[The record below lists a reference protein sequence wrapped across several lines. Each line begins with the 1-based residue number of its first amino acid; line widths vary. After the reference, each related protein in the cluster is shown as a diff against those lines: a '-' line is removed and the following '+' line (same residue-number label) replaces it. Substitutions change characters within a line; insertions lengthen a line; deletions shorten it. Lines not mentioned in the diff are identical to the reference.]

1 MHGALR
7 AVQWAWEGASMS
19 ATVERIAKALIDC
32 EFKDYQA
39 TARDVLEAIR
49 EPDPSAVARAAD
61 RLGIAPSDVT
71 RLVGTWQIMVE
82 EMMR

>member
-1 MHGALR
+1 
-7 AVQWAWEGASMS
+7 MS

-39 TARDVLEAIR
+39 TAREALEAIR
-49 EPDPSAVARAAD
+49 EPDPAVVARAAD
-61 RLGIAPSDVT
+61 RLGVAPSDVT

-82 EMMR
+82 EALR